1 MLQLLCRDVLED
13 VVMAAADIGQSFFP
27 GGQRVGIHHTTVQGS
42 HASESGDIDFE
53 LFKSVCSR
61 FDSIDA
67 RREVV
72 FCHRFSQHGRGPE
85 TRCGSE
91 IKNGFR
97 AETSDHGTQ

>member
-1 MLQLLCRDVLED
+1 MPQLLCCDVLED
-13 VVMAAADIGQSFFP
+13 VVMAAADIGQSFLP
-27 GGQRVGIHHTTVQGS
+27 GGQRVGIYHTTVQGS
-42 HASESGDIDFE
+42 HASEPGDIDLE
-53 LFKSVCSR
+53 VRKRVYSR
-61 FDSIDA
+61 FDSVDA

-91 IKNGFR
+91 IENGFR